1 MRLGHK
7 HMEQMLLDRVNEVM
21 EKEKKN
27 TTADTGMA
35 QSDSPS
41 DWY

>member
-1 MRLGHK
+1 MKLGHR

-27 TTADTGMA
+27 IPSDIGVSE
-35 QSDSPS
+35 SDSPS